1 MEVSALRYS
10 GGIGLHARSP
20 LLRLQSD
27 ERLVT
32 LIRRGSTAA
41 FEVLVSR
48 YHSRLLAFCR
58 HLLGSR
64 EDAEDVLQEVFSA
77 AFNAILDDDRPIN
90 VRPWLYRIAR
100 NRSLNHLRR
109 IQAVGVDSMDI
120 HLSDH
125 GTTTAD
131 KVHDREEF
139 RLLVGDIQGLPETQR
154 TALVLREMDALSYE
168 QIAEAMETTVP
179 SVKSLLVRARVS
191 LAEAAEARLLTCEQV
206 RIELAEVA
214 EGLQRRPGSLVRRH
228 LRSCERCE
236 TFKGQLNET
245 SKALT
250 AVLPVGGFVLLRKL
264 AILHIG
270 HSAGAGAGAGSSGA
284 SAGGTAA
291 AVGGTA
297 AAGAGAVMGTSTTGF
312 LSASVGAIATKAAA
326 GLAAAALV
334 TAGAVEVE
342 QPARPHA
349 HHHAAPITHVGSAPN
364 PPAAVTITAHSEAPS
379 GGAVPS
385 AVVHH
390 TVVEHLHKPAAAKA
404 AATTKHK
411 PLVDGKHGKQATTK
425 AQTTPTVP
433 PGRTQTQTDSTVLAG
448 STTTPA
454 TTTTGTTGTTTCPT
468 MSSNTTPAPA
478 TTTQS
483 ADTSTTGATTDST
496 STTTTSPA
504 TTTPGSSADPSPDSS
519 CAGDSTGSGTTTPT
533 TTATAPTTTATAPTT
548 TATAPTTTATAPT
561 TTATAPTTTSA
572 PTSTTTTT
580 STSTESTT
588 GSGSNAGSASA
599 AGSAFGAG
607 ASALAVHAKR
617 HHVISL
623 RRDRRRPV
631 HRS

>member
-1 MEVSALRYS
+1 M
-10 GGIGLHARSP
+10 
-20 LLRLQSD
+20 
-27 ERLVT
+27 T

-41 FEVLVSR
+41 FEVLVAR

-64 EDAEDVLQEVFSA
+64 EDAEDVLQEVMSA
-77 AFNAILDDDRPIN
+77 AFNAILADERPIN

-120 HLSDH
+120 HLSEH
-125 GTTTAD
+125 GATTAD
-131 KVHDREEF
+131 KVHEREEF
-139 RLLVGDIQGLPETQR
+139 RMLVGDIQGLPETQR

-228 LRSCERCE
+228 LRQCDRCS

-270 HSAGAGAGAGSSGA
+270 HSAGAGAGSSASGA
-284 SAGGTAA
+284 SAAGQAA

-297 AAGAGAVMGTSTTGF
+297 AAGAGAVMGTSATGF

-342 QPARPHA
+342 QPARPHV
-349 HHHAAPITHVGSAPN
+349 HHHAA
-364 PPAAVTITAHSEAPS
+364 AAVTN
-379 GGAVPS
+379 
-385 AVVHH
+385 
-390 TVVEHLHKPAAAKA
+390 PAAPVASPQP
-404 AATTKHK
+404 AATTASQTPAYHARIQHHAAVVTHPHNPAADKASSTTHK
-411 PLVDGKHGKQATTK
+411 STAKTPTKHGGVATTK
-425 AQTTPTVP
+425 AGPKTKTTPKP
-433 PGRTQTQTDSTVLAG
+433 PAGRTQTQTDPTVLAG
-448 STTTPA
+448 STIPA
-454 TTTTGTTGTTTCPT
+454 TTTTGASGTTGCPAT
-468 MSSNTTPAPA
+468 SSDSTAPA
-478 TTTQS
+478 TSTP
-483 ADTSTTGATTDST
+483 STTTTPMQSSDTPTTTTTTGSTTDTTSSDPST
-496 STTTTSPA
+496 STTPPS
-504 TTTPGSSADPSPDSS
+504 TTPAVSSDSATSSS
-519 CAGDSTGSGTTTPT
+519 CAGDSSTSGSSSISGST
-533 TTATAPTTTATAPTT
+533 
-548 TATAPTTTATAPT
+548 
-561 TTATAPTTTSA
+561 
-572 PTSTTTTT
+572 TSTTP
-580 STSTESTT
+580 SSSSSSSS
-588 GSGSNAGSASA
+588 GSGSGAGDAGSALTSSSGGTA
-599 AGSAFGAG
+599 
-607 ASALAVHAKR
+607 
-617 HHVISL
+617 
-623 RRDRRRPV
+623 P
-631 HRS
+631 

>member
-10 GGIGLHARSP
+10 GGISLHARSP

-41 FEVLVSR
+41 FEVLVAR
-48 YHSRLLAFCR
+48 YHARLLAFCR

-109 IQAVGVDSMDI
+109 IQAVGVDSMDV
-120 HLSDH
+120 HLSEH

-139 RLLVGDIQGLPETQR
+139 RLLVSDIHGLAETQR

-214 EGLQRRPGSLVRRH
+214 EGLQRRPGPLVRRH
-228 LRSCERCE
+228 LRACERCC

-250 AVLPVGGFVLLRKL
+250 AVLPIGGFVLLRKL

-342 QPARPHA
+342 QPARPHV
-349 HHHAAPITHVGSAPN
+349 HHHAAANINVTHV
-364 PPAAVTITAHSEAPS
+364 AAVPSSPPVAATVPAEAPS
-379 GGAVPS
+379 GGAAPS
-385 AVVHH
+385 GVLPRHTAVK
-390 TVVEHLHKPAAAKA
+390 HLHKQAPTK
-404 AATTKHK
+404 AATTNQHK
-411 PLVDGKHGKQATTK
+411 TLGAGKHGSPATTK
-425 AQTTPTVP
+425 AKTTPVVP
-433 PGRTQTQTDSTVLAG
+433 AGRTQTQTDSTVLSG
-448 STTTPA
+448 SAAAPA
-454 TTTTGTTGTTTCPT
+454 TTTTGTTPCPAT
-468 MSSNTTPAPA
+468 SSDSGTPAPA
-478 TTTQS
+478 PTTTS
-483 ADTSTTGATTDST
+483 PSTDTSTTAATTDPTTVPSTT
-496 STTTTSPA
+496 STTPA
-504 TTTPGSSADPSPDSS
+504 TTTPGASPDPGPDSS
-519 CAGDSTGSGTTTPT
+519 CAGDSTSTGAATGATPTSTTPT
-533 TTATAPTTTATAPTT
+533 STTPTPSTTTTT
-548 TATAPTTTATAPT
+548 TVT
-561 TTATAPTTTSA
+561 
-572 PTSTTTTT
+572 TTTTT
-580 STSTESTT
+580 STTSTSTA
-588 GSGSNAGSASA
+588 SASSAGSAL
-599 AGSAFGAG
+599 GTGAG
-607 ASALAVHAKR
+607 ASALADHAKMHR
-617 HHVISL
+617 HLSF
-623 RRDRRRPV
+623 RRDRRRAV
-631 HRS
+631 HGS